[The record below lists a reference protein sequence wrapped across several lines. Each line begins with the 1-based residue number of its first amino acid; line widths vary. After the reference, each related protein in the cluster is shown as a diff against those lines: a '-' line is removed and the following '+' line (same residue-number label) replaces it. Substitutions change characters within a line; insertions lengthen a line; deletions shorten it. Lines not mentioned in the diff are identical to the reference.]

1 MSSAGISSPE
11 TPAAGSAIPA
21 SAAIVARPI
30 AARLPASLVF
40 GSAIGLSAFLL
51 FTSEPMVGRL
61 VLPVF
66 GGAPAVWATVLMFFQ
81 TMLLLGYLYAHLL
94 ATRVSPR
101 RGAVLHVCVVAVAL
115 AATLAAPRDVTSLHS
130 PDLPV
135 IPGLLAILLVII
147 GPAAL
152 AMTATTPLVSSWY
165 ARVRSV
171 DDPGADP
178 RDPYWLYALSN
189 GGSLVSLL
197 AYPLIIEPR
206 LGLGAQRTW
215 WGVGFA
221 VLAALIALSA
231 VRFRAALRPVP
242 ELGPTEVPAAST
254 AAEPAVAVPDVKVTG
269 RDRLRW
275 LALAAIPAGLLSA
288 VTNLITTDLISAPL
302 LWVIP
307 LAVYLASFVI
317 AFSARGRR
325 VVPLFIALTPA
336 TLTLLWVPI
345 GSAAGWP
352 ILPLLLIEYAGLGIV
367 AVALHGRLA
376 DLRPDATPPDRV
388 LPRDVGGR
396 RARRCVRGSHRSRRI
411 RRRLGVPDPDR
422 RRAHRARGDV
432 SAAPGAPADPR
443 APLRCARPA
452 HPVPG
457 RLAPAPGIHGLH
469 RRAGLRG
476 RDALGARGRPRAPVR
491 W

>member
-1 MSSAGISSPE
+1 
-11 TPAAGSAIPA
+11 
-21 SAAIVARPI
+21 
-30 AARLPASLVF
+30 
-40 GSAIGLSAFLL
+40 
-51 FTSEPMVGRL
+51 MVGRL

-115 AATLAAPRDVTSLHS
+115 AATLAAPRDVASLHS

-231 VRFRAALRPVP
+231 VRFRAALRPVREP
-242 ELGPTEVPAAST
+242 GPRAGARNVDS
-254 AAEPAVAVPDVKVTG
+254 G
-269 RDRLRW
+269 R
-275 LALAAIPAGLLSA
+275 
-288 VTNLITTDLISAPL
+288 TQ
-302 LWVIP
+302 
-307 LAVYLASFVI
+307 
-317 AFSARGRR
+317 
-325 VVPLFIALTPA
+325 
-336 TLTLLWVPI
+336 
-345 GSAAGWP
+345 
-352 ILPLLLIEYAGLGIV
+352 
-367 AVALHGRLA
+367 
-376 DLRPDATPPDRV
+376 
-388 LPRDVGGR
+388 
-396 RARRCVRGSHRSRRI
+396 RSRSRTS
-411 RRRLGVPDPDR
+411 R
-422 RRAHRARGDV
+422 
-432 SAAPGAPADPR
+432 SPGATGCAGSLWPR
-443 APLRCARPA
+443 SRPA
-452 HPVPG
+452 CC
-457 RLAPAPGIHGLH
+457 
-469 RRAGLRG
+469 
-476 RDALGARGRPRAPVR
+476 RP
-491 W
+491 